1 MKDREIVTVGGPL
14 PRIVDAELL
23 DGRKVRI
30 VWEDGETKVVD
41 LAPALESRRIY
52 IPLRHDD
59 ELFRQMRVSEYRNAL
74 EWPGEDLEF
83 SAVWLA
89 ALPSITFDNG
99 DFRNAMDELGMTL
112 DGMASALEISRRLV
126 ADYRKNKPIPRHV
139 ALATRYLVEHQGKA

>member
-1 MKDREIVTVGGPL
+1 M
-14 PRIVDAELL
+14 PRIAEATPL

-30 VWEDGETKVVD
+30 VWDSGEAKIVD

-52 IPLRHDD
+52 IPLRQDD
-59 ELFRQMRVSEYRNAL
+59 ALFTRMAVSEDRNAL

-89 ALPSITFDNG
+89 ALPSVTFDNR
-99 DFRNAMDELGMTL
+99 DFRNAMEKLGMSL

-126 ADYRKNKPIPRHV
+126 ADYRKDKPIPRHV
-139 ALATRYLVEHQGKA
+139 ALATRYLVEHQGEA